1 MIGSIPVKSTNGG
14 VNQTRV
20 KQLKDREDLR
30 FHNEH
35 PRSIA
40 LRERGLAVMPNGVPM
55 AWHRGSYHH
64 EPPWVSHASGARFTD
79 VDGHTYSD
87 FNIADMSMFCG
98 YAPEPVVRAVT
109 EAMMHGNQFLLPT
122 EDAIVVS
129 EELGRRYGLPKWQYT
144 SSASQAN
151 VEAIRVAR
159 VATGRDKVLFFD
171 GKYHGHF
178 DQTLVE
184 LDPNGELVAEERG
197 LSITVTDQAVIVP
210 FNDPSAIAAALTRE
224 NVALV
229 LTEPALTKN
238 IGLLMPDPDF
248 HAELRQIT
256 RKAGVLLCL
265 DETHTQV
272 VGPGGLT
279 RAWHLEPDLI
289 TAGKSI
295 AGGVPFGAWGMT
307 DEISDLMTQVKGP
320 DGERSNLI
328 ATGGTIFGNPLA
340 LAAAKATMLEILTP
354 EAYAHTQRLGKKLA
368 DGMREAVKRAGLPWW
383 IHHLGPRAGY
393 TFAEKPAR
401 NAAEARVVEN
411 DLLTRLIRIWLA
423 NRGVWEA
430 IVGAGPVVPV
440 PATDEDV
447 DHYLT
452 AFDELLKRTDSLKS
466 RVRSHKPPR
475 RKDCNHR

>member
-1 MIGSIPVKSTNGG
+1 LIGPEAGFGRITVNATKGG
-14 VNQTRV
+14 INQARV

-30 FHNEH
+30 FHKEH

-40 LRERGLAVMPNGVPM
+40 LRQRGLAVMPNGVPM

-64 EPPWVSHASGARFTD
+64 EPPWVARASGARFTD

-98 YAPEPVVRAVT
+98 YAPEPVVRAVN
-109 EAMMHGNQFLLPT
+109 EAMLRGNQFLLPT

-151 VEAIRVAR
+151 VEAIRLAR
-159 VATGRDKVLFFD
+159 VATGHEKVLFFD

-184 LDPNGELVAEERG
+184 LDPNGALVPEERG
-197 LSITVTDQAVIVP
+197 LSITVTDQAVIIP
-210 FNDPSAIAAALTRE
+210 FNDPDALAAALAGE

-229 LTEPALTKN
+229 LTEPALTNN
-238 IGLLMPDPDF
+238 IGLLLPDPDF
-248 HAELRQIT
+248 HTELRRIT

-279 RAWHLEPDLI
+279 HAWHLEPDLI

-295 AGGVPFGAWGMT
+295 AGGVPFGVWGMT
-307 DEISDLMTQVKGP
+307 NEIADLMTQVKGP

-340 LAAAKATMLEILTP
+340 LAAARATMLEILTP
-354 EAYAHTQRLGKKLA
+354 EAYSHTQALGKKLA
-368 DGMREAVKRAGLPWW
+368 DGMRAAVKRAGLTWW

-393 TFAEKPAR
+393 VFAEKPAR
-401 NAAEARVVEN
+401 TAAEARAVEN
-411 DLLTRLIRIWLA
+411 DLLIRLIRIWLA

-430 IVGAGPVVPV
+430 IVGAGPVAPV
-440 PATDEDV
+440 PATGEDV
-447 DHYLT
+447 DAYLT
-452 AFDELLKRTDSLKS
+452 AFDELLTEL
-466 RVRSHKPPR
+466 VR
-475 RKDCNHR
+475 